1 MKSLLKY
8 SKFLVFGSRLNLS
21 QVEDVPNTSM
31 GFDEG
36 GVSKAGT
43 PVSRKQSL
51 VRKHST
57 LGFGSKTFP
66 LRLSQR
72 REMLLK
78 S

>member
-1 MKSLLKY
+1 MHHKLAMASNVPFSIGFDHEIQCIPSLAPKA
-8 SKFLVFGSRLNLS
+8 SF
-21 QVEDVPNTSM
+21 SM

-57 LGFGSKTFP
+57 LGFGSLPFV
-66 LRLSQR
+66 SV
-72 REMLLK
+72 
-78 S
+78 